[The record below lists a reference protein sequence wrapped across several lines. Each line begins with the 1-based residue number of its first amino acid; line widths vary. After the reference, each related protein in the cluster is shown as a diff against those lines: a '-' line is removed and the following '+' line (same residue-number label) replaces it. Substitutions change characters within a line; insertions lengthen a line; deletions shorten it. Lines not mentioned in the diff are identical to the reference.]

1 MKTLA
6 QLMVLIVLLTLITF
20 SCKKDTINN
29 PTQDITGQ
37 WQWIFSYT
45 VQLNPLTPQNTGI
58 QEVIKFNSNNTWL
71 KIQNNVDIDSGTFT
85 KGHGSYIPYLGA
97 HTFIY
102 DSIVYYRNGISEK
115 GTQDYYKI
123 FNDTLEFCAG
133 FAGYSTKSDPIAGA
147 SEFYIKQK

>member
-1 MKTLA
+1 MKLFFKMPFVI
-6 QLMVLIVLLTLITF
+6 LSFILILYG
-20 SCKKDTINN
+20 CKKDPPIN
-29 PTQDITGQ
+29 PAKDITGQ

-58 QEVIKFNSNNTWL
+58 QEVIKFNSNYSWL
-71 KIQNNVDIDSGTFT
+71 KIQNNIQIDSGTFT
-85 KGHGSYIPYLGA
+85 KGHGNYIPYPGA

-102 DSIVYYRNGISEK
+102 NSIVYYRNGISEK
-115 GTQDYYKI
+115 GIQDYYKI

-133 FAGYSTKSDPIAGA
+133 FAGYSTKSDPSAGA